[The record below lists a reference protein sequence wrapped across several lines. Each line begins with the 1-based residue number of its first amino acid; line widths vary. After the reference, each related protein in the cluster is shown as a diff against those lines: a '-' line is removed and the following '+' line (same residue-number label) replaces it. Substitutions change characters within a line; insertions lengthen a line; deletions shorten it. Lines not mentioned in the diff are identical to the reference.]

1 MTASP
6 PRPYVLK
13 PSAYSSHSLLLKRL
27 KSDKRGRR
35 LLDVGGGEGYLSSLL
50 HDRGFHVTCVAAPGT
65 LSDDIP
71 AAVRTLEIDLDFELS
86 DLGSFAYIV
95 CGDVIEHVRNPD
107 RLLAWLRGMLEPG
120 GKLVASL
127 PNSGHYYFRGNV
139 LLGRFPADERG
150 LFDRTHLHFY
160 TWNGWRDLFRR
171 NGLEIESVESTSL
184 PAGLALGLDHE
195 HPVARLAEWTNY
207 SLAKLWKRLF
217 AYQFVVVAHA
227 GADAAAPHAH

>member
-1 MTASP
+1 M
-6 PRPYVLK
+6 
-13 PSAYSSHSLLLKRL
+13 LKRL

-71 AAVRTLEIDLDFELS
+71 AGVRTLEIDLDFELR

-217 AYQFVVVAHA
+217 AYQFVVVADA
-227 GADAAAPHAH
+227 GADAAVPHAH